1 MKKST
6 HSKIKN
12 TAILF
17 ELLTRQVAA
26 DTIKG
31 VEKSPALIL
40 IKEYFK
46 AESLLAKE
54 LVLYQTLVNE
64 KYNNAEKANY
74 LLNTVVKLRNKLS
87 TQKLKEQKYNLIKEV
102 KKHYDLKDFFKTN
115 LNDYK
120 VYASIYRVF
129 EGVSVAKVSEVVK
142 SRYTIVEHLTRKPQ
156 TKSTALA
163 ENAAKEYLKQDEEVR
178 LLAYKLMIDKF
189 NEKYAGLST
198 KQKNILK
205 EYINNVSNTTSLK
218 AFVEA
223 ESRALQ
229 SQIKKFIPKVEDRVT
244 SIKLSEVT
252 NMLAKLE
259 KAKSVKEEHVLSLLL
274 YHELAKELKKCQA
287 KDSH

>member
-31 VEKSPALIL
+31 VEKSPALLI

-54 LVLYQTLVNE
+54 LVLYQTLINE
-64 KYNNAEKANY
+64 KYNSTEKANY
-74 LLNTVVKLRNKLS
+74 LLNAVVKLRNKLS
-87 TQKLKEQKYNLIKEV
+87 TEKLKEQKYNLIKEI

-120 VYASIYRVF
+120 IYASIYRVF
-129 EGVSVAKVSEVVK
+129 EGVSVSKVGEVVK
-142 SRYTIVEHLTRKPQ
+142 SRYTIVENLIRK
-156 TKSTALA
+156 TSNNSAALA
-163 ENAAKEYLKQDEEVR
+163 ENATKEYLKQDEEVR

-205 EYINNVSNTTSLK
+205 EYINNVSDTTKLK
-218 AFVEA
+218 SFVVE
-223 ESRALQ
+223 ESKLLQ
-229 SQIKKFIPKVEDRVT
+229 TRIKKFMPKVQDKIT
-244 SIKLSEVT
+244 SIKLNEVT

-259 KAKSVKEEHVLSLLL
+259 KSKSVKEKHVLSLLL
-274 YHELAKELKKCQA
+274 YHELLKELKNVTQK
-287 KDSH
+287 